1 MCKHPYL
8 CSTGFRL
15 VGRSRKEI
23 KRALDLVGID
33 AIPVLL
39 RVANY
44 ESEVL
49 MVRIRRPLDD
59 AAEAVRRLQRQN
71 RATRLENHNTVDEMA
86 ALDPHHDPRAR
97 TSGHDGWDVISS
109 DVHDSKATPY
119 PQPGVDPI
127 WWTVSLRSF
136 LTSFLH

>member
-1 MCKHPYL
+1 MSSFAAAIFSPTARSRGAEIYPLPWIALCKHPYL

-86 ALDPHHDPRAR
+86 ALD
-97 TSGHDGWDVISS
+97 
-109 DVHDSKATPY
+109 
-119 PQPGVDPI
+119 
-127 WWTVSLRSF
+127 WT
-136 LTSFLH
+136 